1 VPVHEVAD
9 VFRLHGD
16 DYRVGHKLSIEQH
29 RAMNR
34 IAACRTP
41 ALGGHMDRCDACG
54 HEHPSYNSCRD
65 RHCPKCQATAKE
77 RWLNDRKAEL
87 LPVPYFHVVFT
98 LPHSLNPLI
107 LHNRRVT
114 LGDLFEAASQT
125 LHAFAADPRW
135 RLEGMPGII
144 AVLHTWSR
152 TLIDHFHLH
161 CLVPGGVLKP
171 DGQWKPARAGYL
183 FRVQSMAALFKKLYI
198 RRLEEALAAGKLV
211 VPDVLDFHELMAT
224 TGGKQWIVYAKPPFA
239 GPKQVL
245 EYLGRYTHRVAI
257 SNERIL
263 RIENGS
269 VTFAYKDRQN
279 NTRKQMTLAAAE
291 FIRRFLLHVL
301 PKGFVKIRYFGFLSH
316 RRKKEAIVRIR
327 ELLNA
332 ADDFAA
338 KTPETVREILL
349 RLTGLDISKCPRC
362 GNGRMFT
369 IRQLPCC
376 APPDTS

>member
-1 VPVHEVAD
+1 MAD
-9 VFRLHGD
+9 VFRLYGD
-16 DYRVGHKLSIEQH
+16 DYRAGQKLSIEQH

-41 ALGGHMDRCDACG
+41 ALGGHIDRCESCG

-65 RHCPKCQATAKE
+65 RHCPKCQTLAKE
-77 RWLNDRKAEL
+77 RWLSDRKSEL
-87 LPVPYFHVVFT
+87 LPAPYFHVVFT
-98 LPHSLNPLI
+98 LPHELNRLI
-107 LHNRRVT
+107 LHNRRVM

-125 LHAFAADPRW
+125 IHAFAADPQW

-144 AVLHTWSR
+144 AVLHTWSQ
-152 TLIDHFHLH
+152 TLIDHFHMH
-161 CLVPGGVLKP
+161 CLVPGGVLTRT
-171 DGQWKPARAGYL
+171 GQWKPARARYL
-183 FRVQSMAALFKKLYI
+183 FRVKSMAALFKKLYL
-198 RRLEEALAAGKLV
+198 RRAEEALAAGKLV
-211 VPDVLDFHELMAT
+211 MPDGFDFHELMAT
-224 TGGKQWIVYAKPPFA
+224 TGGKQWIVYAKKPFA

-263 RIENGS
+263 NIENGA
-269 VTFAYKDRQN
+269 VTFAYKDRATN
-279 NTRKQMTLAAAE
+279 ENRKMTLDAAE

-316 RRKKEAIVRIR
+316 RRKKEAIARIR

-332 ADDFAA
+332 VEDFAA
-338 KTPETVREILL
+338 KTPETVREILI
-349 RLTGLDISKCPRC
+349 RLTGIDMVKCPHC
-362 GNGRMFT
+362 GNGRMCT
-369 IRQLPCC
+369 IKQLPCF